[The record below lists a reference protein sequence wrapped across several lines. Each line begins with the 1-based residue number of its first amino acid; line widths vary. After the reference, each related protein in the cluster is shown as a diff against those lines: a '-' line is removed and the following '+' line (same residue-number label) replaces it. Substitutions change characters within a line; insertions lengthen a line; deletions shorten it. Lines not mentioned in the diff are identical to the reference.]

1 MPIVEAI
8 VLLIF
13 GIVLP
18 SWDVGSDIALS
29 HSFLSTEPCNLT
41 WEEYVR
47 DYKDGVEPPVNQTI
61 GEFILNLFD
70 L

>member
-18 SWDVGSDIALS
+18 TLDVGSDIKLS
-29 HSFLSTEPCNLT
+29 HSFLSTKVCNLT

-47 DYKDGVEPPVNQTI
+47 DYKDGIEPPINQTI
-61 GEFILNLFD
+61 GKAYFEIV
-70 L
+70 